1 MRGIFVKFYN
11 SKTTERRS
19 KTERKKQAIKLK
31 RASHKLKS
39 HDVEQST
46 IVQRKENPKT
56 SRKRERERESNG
68 SERENNGSESD
79 QLVQRGSKKLKH
91 RGRWK

>member
-46 IVQRKENPKT
+46 IESKEKKIPRKAE
-56 SRKRERERESNG
+56 RERERESK
-68 SERENNGSESD
+68 GSESD